1 MDDYDSI
8 SQEFRQQMRSILDL
22 DSDVVDL
29 DLGLD
34 WLSQVY
40 YEIAQ
45 QPQYGKVLVPYEYFC
60 QFCEQGFT
68 ANQNKMIVHLY
79 SKNYVWMTVIEL
91 NSVCNLLMLDQTES

>member
-1 MDDYDSI
+1 MDDSMI
-8 SQEFRQQMRSILDL
+8 SSRELRQLRSMLEL

-68 ANQNKMIVHLY
+68 ANQNKMIIHLY

-91 NSVCNLLMLDQTES
+91 NSVCNLLIVDQVEN